1 MAASAA
7 LLLTASCGKTDAP
20 LPSSPPLIGVTMR
33 DYGFD
38 HPPLLPRGRVVLRV
52 HNAGRLRHEMV
63 LERLP
68 EDFPP
73 IDEQLRSK
81 TRRAAPIIAYL
92 HPLRPG
98 ASDAIAVDLTPGRYA
113 MVCFIEGRDGTT
125 HARKG
130 MNSEF
135 RVR

>member
-1 MAASAA
+1 LAASAA
-7 LLLTASCGKTDAP
+7 VLLTACGKTDAP
-20 LPSSPPLIGVTMR
+20 LPSSPPLVGVTMR
-33 DYGFD
+33 EYGFD
-38 HPPLLPRGRVVLRV
+38 HRPSLPRGRVVLRV
-52 HNAGRLRHEMV
+52 RNAGRLRHEMT

-81 TRRAAPIIAYL
+81 TRRAVATLAYL
-92 HPLRPG
+92 HPLGPG
-98 ASDAIAVDLTPGRYA
+98 ASDAIAVDLGPGRYA
-113 MVCFIEGRDGTT
+113 MVCFIEGRDGTA
-125 HARKG
+125 HALKG